1 MSLLSFARIPFIGST
16 PLIDKRGSRQPT
28 NTKMQPINLSSASQS
43 KAFSAIANLTRHC
56 DFDRDQLISAA
67 ICTAAICDPSHEADN
82 NQSKVSEESLTESLT
97 RWSKGNP
104 ARQELIENIEPEH
117 LEASTFSQ
125 SQDFY
130 SLLTEMSG
138 FVSDH
143 GYLPTLVSYVQLYL
157 NSHDAPI
164 GIEFTNQRRAGSSYF
179 PKYLMSSA
187 LQLLNVKQG
196 QTLKIHS
203 YAAAEM
209 LPSVIE
215 ALSLGVALD
224 LDFPNSVEDARAW
237 NFLNLFLTDSPSS
250 LKFGLTE
257 KVLSSVDLSD
267 ILGTAKPSPQE
278 NKAPQNHAAEWI
290 REGENFFLIP
300 PAMVRSD
307 SEPRKFVH
315 TKWLESIVKQI
326 RPGQSYCFCLPSS
339 FLNNG
344 RDAELRRTLVEKGLL
359 KTVVQLPSRIFR
371 ETRAIFSLIVLE
383 GSGANTPLFID
394 ASDCHRPGNRHSEL
408 IFDSEEFSNL
418 LEAPDDPR
426 KSIGLNTTQWSSEDF
441 YSLNVGIHL
450 PPQPLPDRPG
460 TTLVQLGSIATVVA
474 AQRANSPEQPRILDS
489 QALNGLETL
498 TSLPFSEVKTT
509 QLPPGK
515 KNRSYRLLTES
526 AIVISSIFSNRLRAC
541 YLEAHSADALS
552 LSLAPNLFSLRVDTT
567 RVDPEWLLHALDT
580 DWAREHLTR
589 RSTGSAIQ
597 RIKMRD
603 LLSIPI
609 LLPSLD
615 QQADEIQEIKRERFD
630 LLASKM
636 GLQSQLEESQ
646 KREKL
651 NLRAKTHTIA
661 QQYNGLKS
669 YISVLKETL
678 DKFGH
683 LDRSATPIPEDP
695 TTLGELT
702 DLIFSSYE
710 KLGDLIMNLDDEILA
725 SPSEDF
731 VLHTEVE
738 AWVNRQN
745 FIDVDL
751 SYSGITEWITEDED
765 PDSSPLPIYGCSP
778 RDLDI
783 ILTNLAENAIR
794 HGFAVSP
801 PNHPKIEV
809 SVSYESDIDEGP
821 FALLRVANNGTP
833 LAPSFTLEHFTA
845 PQIATGPTGNSGM
858 GGWHILELV
867 KNAGAELKISD
878 PKTLDDQFTTGF
890 EIKFPLI

>member
-1 MSLLSFARIPFIGST
+1 
-16 PLIDKRGSRQPT
+16 
-28 NTKMQPINLSSASQS
+28 MQTLNLSSASQS
-43 KAFSAIANLTRHC
+43 KAFSAIADLTKYC

-67 ICTAAICDPSHEADN
+67 ICTAAICAPSHEADN

-104 ARQELIENIEPEH
+104 ARQELIANIEPEH

-143 GYLPTLVSYVQLYL
+143 RYLPTLVSYIQLYL
-157 NSHDAPI
+157 NSHGAPI
-164 GIEFTNQRRAGSSYF
+164 GLEFSNQKRAGSSYF

-187 LQLLNVKQG
+187 LQLLNIQQG

-224 LDFPNSVEDARAW
+224 LDFPNSVEDTRAW
-237 NFLNLFLTDSPSS
+237 NFLNLVLTDSPSS

-267 ILGTAKPSPQE
+267 ILGTAKLSPQE
-278 NKAPQNHAAEWI
+278 NTAPQNHAAEWI
-290 REGENFFLIP
+290 REGENFLLFP
-300 PAMVRSD
+300 PIMVRSD

-315 TKWLESIVKQI
+315 TQWLESIAKQI

-339 FLNNG
+339 FLSNG

-371 ETRAIFSLIVLE
+371 ETGAIFSLIVLE

-394 ASDCHRPGNRHSEL
+394 ASDCHRPGNRPSEL
-408 IFDSEEFSNL
+408 TFDSEEFRDL
-418 LEAPDDPR
+418 LEAPDEPR

-474 AQRANSPEQPRILDS
+474 AQRADSPEQPRILDS
-489 QALNGLETL
+489 KALNGLETL

-526 AIVISSIFSNRLRAC
+526 ALVISSIFSNRLRAC
-541 YLEAHSADALS
+541 YLESHRADPSPLALNS
-552 LSLAPNLFSLRVDTT
+552 NLFSLRVDTT
-567 RVDPEWLLHALDT
+567 KVDPEWLLHALDT
-580 DWAREHLTR
+580 DWTREHLTR
-589 RSTGSAIQ
+589 RTTGSAIQ
-597 RIKMRD
+597 RIKIRD
-603 LLSIPI
+603 LLTLPI
-609 LLPSLD
+609 LLPDLLE
-615 QQADEIQEIKRERFD
+615 QQKEEVAVIKRERFD
-630 LLASKM
+630 ILATNM
-636 GLQSQLEESQ
+636 GLQSQLEESK

-669 YISVLKETL
+669 DISVLKKTL
-678 DKFGH
+678 DKLGH
-683 LDRSATPIPEDP
+683 LDGSATPIPGDP
-695 TTLGELT
+695 TTVSELT
-702 DLIFSSYE
+702 NLIYSSCL
-710 KLGDLIMNLDDEILA
+710 KLGQSIKNLDSETLS
-725 SPSEDF
+725 SPPKDF
-731 VLHTEVE
+731 VLHTEVQ

-745 FIDVDL
+745 HNNVDL
-751 SYSGITEWITEDED
+751 YYPGITQWFTEDND
-765 PDSSPLPIYGCSP
+765 PDCSPLPVSRCSP
-778 RDLDI
+778 SDLDA
-783 ILTNLAENAIR
+783 ILTNLVENAIR
-794 HGFAVSP
+794 HGFSKSP
-801 PNHPKIEV
+801 PSHPKIEV
-809 SVSYESDIDEGP
+809 SVSYESNIDEGP
-821 FALLRVANNGTP
+821 FVILRVANNGTP
-833 LAPSFTLEHFTA
+833 LPPSFTLEHFTA
-845 PQIATGPTGNSGM
+845 PQIATGPSGNSGM
-858 GGWHILELV
+858 GGWHIQELV
-867 KNAGAELKISD
+867 NNAGAELKISD

-890 EIKFPLI
+890 EVKFPLV